1 MSSLKCQRFAPPE
14 GLCELREAN
23 LFWKNSRQW
32 YLSDIQLI
40 KAINQKRQL
49 HLQTTKGEIRLMPSY
64 SSLGRT
70 AITHQQSRVSE
81 MTRFFTDP
89 QRSVIDI
96 REDSRVVNIPFGLA
110 FLALGLTGFWQAQ
123 GLLKADISRP
133 TKDPTCDR
141 KDALDL

>member
-1 MSSLKCQRFAPPE
+1 MSSLKCQRFTPPE
-14 GLCELREAN
+14 GLCELTEAN
-23 LFWKNSRQW
+23 LLWKNSRQW

-49 HLQTTKGEIRLMPSY
+49 RLQTAKGEIRLMPYY

-70 AITHQQSRVSE
+70 AITHQQLRVRE

-89 QRSVIDI
+89 QRLVLDI

-110 FLALGLTGFWQAQ
+110 FLLLGLAGFWQAQ
-123 GLLKADISRP
+123 GFLKADTSRLA
-133 TKDPTCDR
+133 KDPRGDR
-141 KDALDL
+141 KDAPDL